1 MFKLLKGY
9 NPNILNLHP
18 MEVRSY
24 RDIVLYQN
32 DEVLTYTRRYQA
44 IRLAE
49 QMLNDNAFFTHTRT
63 AGMEGFKESILSID
77 VVIR

>member
-1 MFKLLKGY
+1 
-9 NPNILNLHP
+9 

-49 QMLNDNAFFTHTRT
+49 QMLNDDAFFTHIRT
-63 AGMEGFKESILSID
+63 AEVDGHRESILSID
-77 VVIR
+77 VVVR